1 MFNMNVFDLALEV
14 KVYLSIFVL
23 VYSVWD
29 KSIKE
34 KESRWKACEAIP
46 PAWCVR
52 YIG

>member
-23 VYSVWD
+23 VYSVRD

-34 KESRWKACEAIP
+34 KESRRKACEAIP
-46 PAWCVR
+46 PA
-52 YIG
+52 